1 MCTRENSRCPLQI
14 EFLGPSILRKLC
26 TSGEQESHEI
36 KEKELN
42 KSSNL
47 EVNLIEQES
56 STGCSEIAS
65 GKRKL
70 EDQPEAVDTV
80 PNMENNGIELLEG
93 LISCL
98 IHAGNTLHALVIVLT

>member
-1 MCTRENSRCPLQI
+1 MYLCALANSRYPLQI
-14 EFLGPSILRKLC
+14 GFLGPFILRKLC

-36 KEKELN
+36 KEKDLK
-42 KSSNL
+42 KSSNI

-80 PNMENNGIELLEG
+80 PNIENSGIELLEG

-98 IHAGNTLHALVIVLT
+98 IHAGNTLQVKRL